1 MKVTVAICTWNRA
14 ALLDKTLSAMRQLQ
28 IPAGAE
34 WELLIVNNRCEDDTD
49 DVIEKH
55 ASELPLR
62 RLFEPELGQSRARN
76 TALDAAAGDLIL
88 WTDDDV
94 IVDPRWLA
102 EYCAAAER
110 WPTASYFGG
119 RILPWYECPPPSWVE
134 NNLSFLKGVLLVR
147 DLGPEERPFRGG
159 EEPSGASMMFRR
171 SVFNSWRFEPRLGLV
186 GQSPV
191 RGEDTQ
197 LIDTLR
203 NQGEVGVYAPL
214 AVVQHFVPASRMTRQ
229 YLWQWAYGW
238 GRGSVRRAKFS
249 DRANARSKSRL
260 KLRIQQLRC
269 AAHYLSAQLRQ
280 HDSWPKHYH
289 NLAMAAGMLAELR
302 DHDGNGAVVA

>member
-14 ALLDKTLSAMRQLQ
+14 ALLDQTLAAMRELQ
-28 IPAGAE
+28 IPSSVN
-34 WELLIVNNRCEDDTD
+34 WELLVVNNRCDDDTD
-49 DVIEKH
+49 AVLKKH
-55 ASELPLR
+55 ALHLPLV

-76 TALDAAAGDLIL
+76 CALDSAQGDLIL

-94 IVDPRWLA
+94 LVDPSWLT

-110 WPTASYFGG
+110 WPSATYFGG
-119 RILPWYECPPPSWVE
+119 RILPWYECPPPAWVE

-147 DLGPEERPFRGG
+147 DLGAEERPFRVT

-171 SVFNSWRFEPRLGLV
+171 DVFEHWRFEPRLGLV
-186 GQSPV
+186 GQSPI

-197 LIDTLR
+197 LIDMLR
-203 NQGEVGVYAPL
+203 DRGDVGVYAPS
-214 AVVQHFVPASRMTRQ
+214 AVVQHFVPSSRMTRQ

-238 GRGSVRRAKFS
+238 GRGTIRRATLI
-249 DRANARSKSRL
+249 DRSNAHKKSRL
-260 KLRIQQLRC
+260 RLRLQQVRC
-269 AAHYLSAQLRQ
+269 AVRYLGAHLRQ

-302 DHDGNGAVVA
+302 DIDHQGIAAA